1 MEAHVICGL
10 VALVSFLAVA
20 SAQTQLVVTVTDET
34 IRAPETLES
43 GYTEFVLD
51 NQASGVYAHEI
62 VRIKEG
68 GDARAVQEA
77 LPGLF
82 SEEADEATFA
92 MIVAN
97 TDKLLGGAVGTVPG
111 GERSVGLSLTPG
123 TYVIYADEITDA
135 GISID
140 PAHTAVLTVT
150 QAAEP
155 AAEPEA
161 DITIKMAEYAFALPA
176 AIPAGTHL
184 VRFENVGEESHL
196 GFVFALPE
204 GVTQAEAMNSTTGAE
219 PVDWASAQGV
229 HALDAGAVMYAE
241 LTFEAGRTYLFDC
254 PLPNDEGTAHD
265 ELGMMQFVTI
275 PAN

>member
-1 MEAHVICGL
+1 MLIAQHVLGL
-10 VALVSFLAVA
+10 VALLGVTATA
-20 SAQTQLVVTVTDET
+20 CAHTRLVVTVTDQGIDVLT
-34 IRAPETLES
+34 HFES
-43 GYTEFVLD
+43 GYTNFVLD
-51 NQASGVYAHEI
+51 NRASGVYAHEI
-62 VRIKEG
+62 VRTEDG

-82 SEEADEATFA
+82 SGEANEANFA

-111 GERSVGLSLTPG
+111 GELSVGLTLTPG
-123 TYVIYADEITDA
+123 TYVIYTDEITDV

-140 PAHTAVLTVT
+140 PTHTAVLIVT

-155 AAEPEA
+155 ALEPEA
-161 DITIKMAEYAFALPA
+161 GLTIKVAEYAFALPA

-204 GVTQAEAMNSTTGAE
+204 GMTQAEAMNSTTGAE
-219 PVDWASAQGV
+219 PVAWASAQGV
-229 HALDAGAVMYAE
+229 HAGAVMYAE
-241 LTFEAGRTYLFDC
+241 LTFEAGRTYLFNC
-254 PLPNDEGTAHD
+254 P
-265 ELGMMQFVTI
+265 I
-275 PAN
+275 PKTRAPPTTNSA